1 MLGFLKDVANALL
14 GGPECDSAN
23 GEDDVE
29 RRDRDSERFA
39 MGGHTV
45 VIGAGEAKSEMRLKN
60 LSTGGASG
68 ITPLP
73 VAIGGMVS
81 VAFPDGLRRTA
92 LVRWVNSTT
101 VGLKFVKPL
110 DLSFLVRLYL
120 TVNDI
125 PQFFS
130 LGRQNAGPWVLPE
143 VANEN

>member
-14 GGPECDSAN
+14 GGPDSGSTTEEPA
-23 GEDDVE
+23 E

-45 VIGAGEAKSEMRLKN
+45 VIGAGDAKSELRLKN

-81 VAFPDGLRRTA
+81 VAFPDGPRRTA
-92 LVRWVNSTT
+92 LVRWVDSTT

-120 TVNDI
+120 TVNGV
-125 PQFFS
+125 PQFSGFR
-130 LGRQNAGPWVLPE
+130 RQHAGPWVLPA